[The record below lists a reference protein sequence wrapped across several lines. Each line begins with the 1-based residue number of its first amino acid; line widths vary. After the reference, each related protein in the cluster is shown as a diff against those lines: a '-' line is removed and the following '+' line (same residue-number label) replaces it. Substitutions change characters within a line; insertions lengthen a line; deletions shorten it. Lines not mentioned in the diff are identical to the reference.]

1 MIKRKKFTISED
13 IDRGITEVINAVTN
27 NVGSFR
33 YEIVALSKIEIDP
46 SNPREMALTSKDLML
61 GITTED
67 TQSAQKNKEKEELES
82 LAHTIKQ
89 SGIINPVMVY
99 KHNDMY
105 RLVAGE
111 RRFLAAH
118 LAGKNDIHARIVDK
132 KPDEMELRL
141 LQWVENNERKGL
153 SLNERIKNLEAI
165 IDAYSKQQNAEPI
178 TADLLK
184 KITGLSKTQAH
195 CYLVVIKGHSD
206 LRKNIEKDIINSL
219 DKAVLIAGISDQALR
234 ETAMLACVNGITIQ
248 NLKEIVEENKKA
260 TKKELKKTTIKQSG
274 RIAKFVNL
282 GRTKNTK
289 AIKKIVDTMLSQAVY
304 NKYFDSFKNINW
316 DEYKSVSIAFQNLL
330 DILNKECK

>member
-1 MIKRKKFTISED
+1 MNKRKKFTISED

-46 SNPREMALTSKDLML
+46 NNPREMALTNKDLMF
-61 GITTED
+61 GIPVED
-67 TQSAQKNKEKEELES
+67 SQMMQKNKEKEELES

-99 KHNDMY
+99 KYNDMY

-118 LAGKNDIHARIVDK
+118 IAGKNDIHARIVDK

-153 SLNERIKNLEAI
+153 SLGERIKNIEAI
-165 IDAYSKQQNAEPI
+165 IDAHNKKQNAELI

-195 CYLVVIKGHSD
+195 CYLTVIKGYSD
-206 LRKNIEKDIINSL
+206 LRENIEKDVINSL
-219 DKAVLIAGISDQALR
+219 DKAVLIAGISDQTLR
-234 ETAMLACVNGITIQ
+234 EKAMLACSAGATMQ
-248 NLKEIVEENKKA
+248 TLKEITEENKKA
-260 TKKELKKTTIKQSG
+260 IQKELKKSTVKQSG
-274 RIAKFVNL
+274 RTAKFVNL

-289 AIKKIVDTMLSQAVY
+289 AIKTIIDTVLTQDGY
-304 NKYFDSFKNINW
+304 HKYYDNFKNTNW
-316 DEYKSVSIAFQNLL
+316 NEYKSVSIAFQNLL